1 MTVCQGL
8 GSRRL
13 STCGQCWWGVEASGG
28 CSSLNASVQLLMLSH
43 IPPSLFGPVPDAV
56 THVCTAYDYAA
67 AAGRATGAAPV
78 RVAAL
83 AVVAVATR

>member
-1 MTVCQGL
+1 
-8 GSRRL
+8 
-13 STCGQCWWGVEASGG
+13 
-28 CSSLNASVQLLMLSH
+28 MLSH